1 MQGSTP
7 PTRGLLLLGGGGGL
21 AGFAIRAR
29 GARGFRSLRSGILW
43 GVEHVALTR
52 LEAGIDVIRGA
63 PSDGGRVELIV
74 RRPQIDSREV
84 VTEATLD
91 DRMGL
96 VGDSWLER
104 GSGARV
110 DGSAHPDTQIT
121 LMNARSA
128 RVIAGDQERW
138 PLAGD
143 QFYVDLDLSAANL
156 PPRTQLQIGSAL
168 LEVTA
173 LPHRGC
179 GKFSQ
184 RFGVDAVKFVNSA
197 VGRELNLRGVN
208 ARIVRGG
215 MVRTGD
221 RIDKR
226 LVQ

>member
-1 MQGSTP
+1 M
-7 PTRGLLLLGGGGGL
+7 LW
-21 AGFAIRAR
+21 
-29 GARGFRSLRSGILW
+29 SGILW

-52 LEAGIDVIRGA
+52 LEAGINSIRGA

-84 VTEATLD
+84 ITEATLD
-91 DRMGL
+91 AHTGL
-96 VGDSWLER
+96 VGDSWAER
-104 GSGARV
+104 GSGATA
-110 DGSAHPDTQIT
+110 DGSAHSDTQIT

-128 RVIAGDQERW
+128 RVIAGHQERW

-143 QFYVDLDLSAANL
+143 QFYVDLDLSAANA
-156 PPRTQLQIGSAL
+156 PPGTQLQIGSAV

-173 LPHRGC
+173 VPHRGC

-215 MVRTGD
+215 TVRTGD

>member
-1 MQGSTP
+1 M
-7 PTRGLLLLGGGGGL
+7 
-21 AGFAIRAR
+21 
-29 GARGFRSLRSGILW
+29 LW
-43 GVEHVALTR
+43 GVDHVALTR
-52 LEAGIDVIRGA
+52 LEAGIDAIRGA

-74 RRPQIDSREV
+74 RRPQIESREV
-84 VTEATLD
+84 ITDATLD
-91 DRMGL
+91 ERQGL
-96 VGDSWLER
+96 VGDNWVER
-104 GSGARV
+104 GSGATA

-156 PPRTQLQIGSAL
+156 PSGTQLQIGSAL

-173 LPHRGC
+173 EPHRGC
-179 GKFSQ
+179 GKFSK

-208 ARIVRGG
+208 TRIVHGG

-221 RIDKR
+221 RIYKR
-226 LVQ
+226 LVE

>member
-1 MQGSTP
+1 V
-7 PTRGLLLLGGGGGL
+7 RRAFGL
-21 AGFAIRAR
+21 
-29 GARGFRSLRSGILW
+29 LRSGILW

-52 LEAGIDVIRGA
+52 LEAGIDAIRGA

-74 RRPQIDSREV
+74 RRPRVDSREV
-84 VTEATLD
+84 ITEATLD
-91 DRMGL
+91 ARTGL
-96 VGDSWLER
+96 VGDSWAER
-104 GSGARV
+104 GGGPTA
-110 DGSAHPDTQIT
+110 DGSAHPDAQIAV
-121 LMNARSA
+121 MNARSA

-138 PLAGD
+138 ILAGD
-143 QFYVDLDLSAANL
+143 QFYVDLDLSAANV
-156 PPRTQLQIGSAL
+156 PPGTQLQIGSAV

-184 RFGVDAVKFVNSA
+184 RFGVDAVRFVNSP

-215 MVRTGD
+215 VVRTGD

-226 LVQ
+226 VVQ